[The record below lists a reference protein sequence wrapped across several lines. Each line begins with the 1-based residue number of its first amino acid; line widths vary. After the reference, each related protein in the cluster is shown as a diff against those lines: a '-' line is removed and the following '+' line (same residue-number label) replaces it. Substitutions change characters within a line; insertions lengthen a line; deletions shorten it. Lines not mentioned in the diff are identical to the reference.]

1 MLRYLSSTHKRKL
14 LNDTK
19 INLKRF
25 VNSVVLLQRTKYI
38 VNNIMYEKKNA
49 IYLLESK
56 QLENWVKLNSISK
69 YEINIGISSS

>member
-56 QLENWVKLNSISK
+56 QLEN
-69 YEINIGISSS
+69 

>member
-1 MLRYLSSTHKRKL
+1 MLRYLSSNHKRKL

-25 VNSVVLLQRTKYI
+25 VNSVVLLQQTKYI

-56 QLENWVKLNSISK
+56 QLEN
-69 YEINIGISSS
+69 

>member
-25 VNSVVLLQRTKYI
+25 VNSVVLLQRAKYI
-38 VNNIMYEKKNA
+38 VNNIMYEMKNA

-56 QLENWVKLNSISK
+56 QLEN
-69 YEINIGISSS
+69 

>member
-1 MLRYLSSTHKRKL
+1 MLRYLSSNHKRKL

>member
-25 VNSVVLLQRTKYI
+25 FNSVVLLQRTKYI
-38 VNNIMYEKKNA
+38 VNNIMHEMKNA

-56 QLENWVKLNSISK
+56 QLEN
-69 YEINIGISSS
+69 

>member
-1 MLRYLSSTHKRKL
+1 MLRYLSSNHKRKL

-25 VNSVVLLQRTKYI
+25 VNSVVLLQQTKYI

-69 YEINIGISSS
+69 YEMNIGISSS

>member
-25 VNSVVLLQRTKYI
+25 FNSVVLLQRTKYI
-38 VNNIMYEKKNA
+38 VNNIMYEMKNA

-56 QLENWVKLNSISK
+56 QLEN
-69 YEINIGISSS
+69 

>member
-1 MLRYLSSTHKRKL
+1 MLRYLSSNHKRKL

-69 YEINIGISSS
+69 YEMNIGISSS

>member
-1 MLRYLSSTHKRKL
+1 MLRYLSSNHKRKL
-14 LNDTK
+14 LNHTK

-38 VNNIMYEKKNA
+38 VNNIMYEMKNA

-56 QLENWVKLNSISK
+56 QLEN
-69 YEINIGISSS
+69 